1 MRRGRPV
8 TGTAR
13 AVLMLTGTVI
23 VAAVSS
29 AAAPGWLQYR
39 VDPGDSLWSLAGQRG
54 TTVEQIMAENGLT
67 DDALRAG
74 DVLYLPGSRDGTA
87 GRVEPPGSYVVQPGD
102 SLSVLADRTGSTVNQ
117 LAARNGLAP
126 TDELRIG
133 ELLWLTDPPTPTDPA
148 AGGTPTTGMATTS
161 TPTSGTA
168 ASAPAANDA
177 LEPAAVPAGQPP
189 TTGAGLTA
197 DQPPPAGPAGVGD
210 VPGAGTAATVGAGAG
225 AGAGA
230 GTLPSAAQVAEI
242 QALIRTEAARQGV
255 DPSLALAVASVE
267 SDFDPT
273 AISRVGAV
281 GVMQL
286 MPRTATWLSGMLGR
300 PIDRRVAAD
309 NVAGG
314 VAFLRFLLAASDP
327 RTAVG
332 GYYQGLDSVLQ
343 DGFFPD
349 TTQYVTKVLARRVTF
364 AR

>member
-102 SLSVLADRTGSTVNQ
+102 SLSVLADRTGSTVAQ

-133 ELLWLTDPPTPTDPA
+133 ELLWLTTDPPTPADLA
-148 AGGTPTTGMATTS
+148 AGGTPATGTPTTGTAAT
-161 TPTSGTA
+161 GTA

-189 TTGAGLTA
+189 TTGAGLAA

-210 VPGAGTAATVGAGAG
+210 VPGAGTATAVGAGAD
-225 AGAGA
+225 A

-349 TTQYVTKVLARRVTF
+349 TTQYVTKVLARQATF